1 MKLHN
6 YESLV
11 SCNYACMFSPFS
23 DRNLGVDSNL
33 IVHFMYQ
40 KIQCIYF
47 LSDYIFSKCFSFT
60 KIILPICLL
69 LFLKR
74 RIIPSKHFSHYL
86 NPLPLVKITKFK
98 KKTLLKTLA
107 FFPPIAFWCSC
118 LDLSDERY
126 SVFISSTDIIYPLP
140 NSYAFS
146 GRNLIHKWDKSLVFY
161 ICKDSCK

>member
-47 LSDYIFSKCFSFT
+47 LSDYIFSKCSSFT

-86 NPLPLVKITKFK
+86 NSLPLVKITKLK
-98 KKTLLKTLA
+98 KKNPLKNLG
-107 FFPPIAFWCSC
+107 FFSP
-118 LDLSDERY
+118 L
-126 SVFISSTDIIYPLP
+126 YPLMLLVWIYQMKDIL
-140 NSYAFS
+140 SLSAV
-146 GRNLIHKWDKSLVFY
+146 LILSTHSLILMLSVEE
-161 ICKDSCK
+161 I